1 MKFSELI
8 EEYKQGKLSGE
19 EAAALEGDIEKHEAI
34 ADYIAERDDIGLND
48 LTIGSE
54 PDGDEKAEAQDFMK
68 KIRRQIRRSFLKAGL
83 ITGAIVLAA
92 VLFIMFALPGL
103 VSRAYYDPTEAVKTY
118 DHGITVSRLDVDLA
132 VYTELFVPE
141 RIRQQSTANGEGY
154 GNYSVFIPQVQS
166 ISGNFRDTAGFIKKG
181 KLTLYDPSL
190 LKMPPVNCL
199 ETAKAGLSGT
209 GLYENGWDFNAGEF
223 LDYFPEAGRCSVYV
237 TLDHAMSYEEFGA
250 WCRQN
255 EVEPYW
261 CAVCSGGE
269 LLLPDPC
276 GFLACAPVSF
286 VGVSDEPIDEN
297 HPLLTAAE
305 MLEKRSNEFSLGY
318 GENDV
323 KQHLVSM
330 FSYAAEK
337 NEGITMLSGAEGIA
351 AELREAAQKVE
362 ANGFEIY
369 GFMICADKADAER
382 LTGLS
387 GIVSIFNNGSA
398 E

>member
-1 MKFSELI
+1 MKFSEMI

-19 EAAALEGDIEKHEAI
+19 EAAALESDIEKHEAI
-34 ADYIAERDDIGLND
+34 ADYIAERDDIGLHD
-48 LTIGSE
+48 LTLGSD
-54 PDGDEKAEAQDFMK
+54 PIGDEKAEAQDFTK

-92 VLFIMFALPGL
+92 ALFIMFALPGL
-103 VSRAYYDPTEAVKTY
+103 VSKAYYDPTEVVKSY
-118 DHGITVSRLDVDLA
+118 DSGITVSRLDVDLA

-181 KLTLYDPSL
+181 MISLYDPSL

-199 ETAKAGLSGT
+199 EPMKAGLSGEN
-209 GLYENGWDFNAGEF
+209 LYESNWDFNAKEF
-223 LDYFPEAGRCSVYV
+223 IDYYPENGQRCVYV
-237 TLDHAMSYEEFGA
+237 TLDHAMSYTEFEA

-255 EVEPYW
+255 GVEPYW
-261 CAVCSGGE
+261 CAVCSGGK
-269 LLLPDPC
+269 LLMPNPC
-276 GFLACAPVSF
+276 GFLACAPVAF
-286 VGVSDEPIDEN
+286 VGVSDEPIDKDY
-297 HPLLTAAE
+297 PLLTAAD
-305 MLEKRSNEFSLGY
+305 MLAKRSSEFSLSY

-330 FSYAAEK
+330 LSYAAEK

-387 GIVSIFNNGSA
+387 GIVSMFNNGAA